1 MECYI
6 PSLKSE
12 KNNVIDEYYF
22 FKGGEIMANENNEGK
37 NQVLDEQVNQDQ
49 SMAEEEKQL
58 IEQDSEDVHQ
68 EEQANGEESQG
79 NEESDQ
85 TDPLALAQE
94 KIQELETKLEEAENR
109 ILRLQADFENF
120 RRRTRLDLE
129 AAEKYRAQSLVTD
142 ILPVLDNFER
152 ALKVEADDEKSISIL
167 QGMEMIYR
175 QLLDA
180 LKKEGVEAI
189 ECVGMQFD
197 PHLHHAVMQV
207 EDSEYESN
215 IVVEELQ
222 KGYKLK
228 DRVIRPS
235 MVKVSQ

>member
-1 MECYI
+1 MANDNNEI
-6 PSLKSE
+6 
-12 KNNVIDEYYF
+12 KNQVIDEQ
-22 FKGGEIMANENNEGK
+22 A
-37 NQVLDEQVNQDQ
+37 DQ
-49 SMAEEEKQL
+49 SMAEEDKPS
-58 IEQDSEDVHQ
+58 IEQEEVVHQ
-68 EEQANGEESQG
+68 EEQANEEESKGDEPSNQ
-79 NEESDQ
+79 Q
-85 TDPLALAQE
+85 DPLALAQE
-94 KIQELETKLEEAENR
+94 KIQELEAKLEEAENR

-120 RRRTRLDLE
+120 RRRTRLDRE

-152 ALKVEADDEKSISIL
+152 ALKFEADDEKSKSIL

-207 EDSEYESN
+207 EDSEYETN